1 MNEYIRKD
9 PAQTGSGNTST
20 ERPAWIPPSQIVT
33 GAAPASEQP
42 QTQRPMTSYEAD
54 KAAGISRAEAA
65 RYDDGRQS
73 TTASS
78 SATRSTASRSSG
90 TTASRASRSK
100 SARAAGIFGTKSKN
114 STKKTTEKTESR
126 STRSAA
132 SASAR
137 ASEDG
142 TAAVRTGK
150 KQKSTFA
157 PLLLFPLFTV
167 WLELVLH
174 IFMGM
179 ELKYAPI
186 YILHG
191 LMYGCIFTFIAN
203 LFPKKAS
210 LTITKIWGLIMAVL
224 FGTEFIAKNILQDFY
239 PASMLKTAAGNH
251 LSDYIGA
258 ILIMIGK
265 KIHVLIL
272 FFLPVVLA
280 FIFLRKPLKSKIKK
294 RGMLILS
301 LVCAILFFFL
311 GKAAIAIPFSG
322 NLTPK
327 ELYNSDTNYND
338 QVEQLGLINMLR
350 LDIKHMIWPVESEI
364 DVPDDPTPPPDTP
377 EDPETAK
384 YKPNKMNLDFA
395 QMQKDTTNNNIKQL
409 AQYFSTV
416 TPTMQNEYTGM
427 YKDYNV
433 VFFTVEGLSGYALDP
448 LLTPTLWKI
457 THEGLV
463 FNNYY
468 TALHF
473 TSTSNG
479 ECQHL
484 LGLYPKSGFPISMSR
499 TGELKTNTY
508 FSLARQLNRLGY
520 KSYGYHNNINMYGRT
535 GSHPNLG
542 YDWRYIHYTDSY
554 KMYADSIDY
563 EGAKG
568 ENQGK
573 LRWMQRDSYMVE
585 HTVDDYINSDKP
597 FNVYY
602 LTVSGH
608 TPYTYTSWAWGTSGS
623 NWINDE
629 RVKALTYT
637 EKTKAYEM
645 AAMECDKAVEILI
658 QKLEEAGKLDKTLIV
673 LSPDHVPY
681 ADIDALEELTGKK
694 FGNSS
699 DFEAINE
706 RNIDFEVYHSCLAIW
721 SGSMTET
728 KQIDKV
734 CCQVDILPT
743 VSNLLGLEY
752 DSRMLGGTDILSTS
766 EGLVVFASKS
776 WRSDKGF
783 YNSFTKKFTPN
794 EGVNMSQSAL
804 DTYVKYMDSVANNR
818 LKITNMIIESNFY
831 NFALGTNKYLR
842 EETET
847 EYKYTKEELEKLYET
862 DPERA
867 VILEYKHP
875 REFVPKNVRPF

>member
-1 MNEYIRKD
+1 MDEFIRKETTRT
-9 PAQTGSGNTST
+9 AAGNNTSEKLT
-20 ERPAWIPPSQIVT
+20 WQPPSQIVT
-33 GAAPASEQP
+33 GAAESAEYNRP
-42 QTQRPMTSYEAD
+42 QRPMTSYEAD
-54 KAAGISRAEAA
+54 KAAGTSRAQAA
-65 RYDDGRQS
+65 RYDDGK
-73 TTASS
+73 AS
-78 SATRSTASRSSG
+78 AS
-90 TTASRASRSK
+90 
-100 SARAAGIFGTKSKN
+100 
-114 STKKTTEKTESR
+114 
-126 STRSAA
+126 SAA
-132 SASAR
+132 SAARSSGGRSSRTTANRSERSSRTTRSSSPSGQKEKTDRTSSGSAR
-137 ASEDG
+137 SS
-142 TAAVRTGK
+142 K
-150 KQKSTFA
+150 KQKSTFL

-191 LMYGCIFTFIAN
+191 LMYGCIFTIITQ
-203 LFPKKAS
+203 LFNKKAS
-210 LTITKIWGLIMAVL
+210 LIISKIWMFLMALI
-224 FGTEFIAKNILQDFY
+224 FGIEFIAKNILQDFY
-239 PASMLKTAAGNH
+239 PVSMIKTAAGNH
-251 LSDYIGA
+251 LTDYIGA

-272 FFLPVVLA
+272 FFLPVILA
-280 FIFLRKPLKSKIKK
+280 FIFLKKPLKSKIKK

-301 LVCAILFFFL
+301 LICAILFYFL
-311 GKAAIAIPFSG
+311 GRAVIAVPFSG

-364 DVPDDPTPPPDTP
+364 DVPDDPTPVDPVP
-377 EDPETAK
+377 EDPEQAK
-384 YKPNKMNLDFA
+384 FKPNKINLDFA
-395 QMQKDTTNNNIKQL
+395 QMQKDTSNNNIKQL

-427 YKDYNV
+427 FKDYNV
-433 VFFTVEGLSGYALDP
+433 VFFTVEGLSGYVIDP
-448 LLTPTLWKI
+448 QLTPTLYKI
-457 THEGLV
+457 MHEGFV

-508 FSLARQLNRLGY
+508 FSLARQLNRAGY
-520 KSYGYHNNINMYGRT
+520 ESYGYHNNINMYGRT

-542 YDWRYIHYTDSY
+542 YDWHYIHYTDSY

-563 EGAKG
+563 EGSG
-568 ENQGK
+568 GLNSGK
-573 LRWMQRDSYMVE
+573 LRWMQRDSFMVE

-608 TPYTYTSWAWGTSGS
+608 TPYTYTSWAWGKNGS
-623 NWINDE
+623 NWIEDE
-629 RVKALTYT
+629 RVKALNYT
-637 EKTKAYEM
+637 DKTKAYVM
-645 AAMECDKAVEILI
+645 AAMEVDKAVEILI
-658 QKLEEAGKLDKTLIV
+658 DKLQEAGKLEKTLIV

-681 ADIDALEELTGKK
+681 ADIDTLEELSGKK
-694 FGNSS
+694 FGSS
-699 DFEAINE
+699 KDFEAINE

-721 SGSMTET
+721 SPSIPET

-734 CCQVDILPT
+734 CCQVDVLPT

-783 YNSFTKKFTPN
+783 YSSFTKTFTPN
-794 EGVNMSQSAL
+794 PGVNMSQSAL

-831 NFALGTNKYLR
+831 NFALGSSKYIK

-847 EYKYTKEELEKLYET
+847 QYDLTREQLEKLYEYNA
-862 DPERA
+862 EKA
-867 VILEYKHP
+867 VIREYKDP
-875 REFVPKNVRPF
+875 RTFEKKETRPF

>member
-1 MNEYIRKD
+1 MDEYIKKD
-9 PAQTGSGNTST
+9 TAQTASENTST
-20 ERPAWIPPSQIVT
+20 ERPSWTPPSQIVT
-33 GAAPASEQP
+33 GAVSDNEYPR
-42 QTQRPMTSYEAD
+42 TQRPMTSYEAD

-65 RYDDGRQS
+65 RYDDGRS
-73 TTASS
+73 TS
-78 SATRSTASRSSG
+78 SASASAARSAEGRSTR
-90 TTASRASRSK
+90 TTPSRASRS
-100 SARAAGIFGTKSKN
+100 SSGTERTSSRA
-114 STKKTTEKTESR
+114 E
-126 STRSAA
+126 RSAKTKA
-132 SASAR
+132 ARSERPARTRTSGSAA
-137 ASEDG
+137 AAAAKDG
-142 TAAVRTGK
+142 SKPAK
-150 KQKSTFA
+150 KQKSTFL
-157 PLLLFPLFTV
+157 PFVLFPLFTV

-191 LMYGCIFTFIAN
+191 LMYGFIFSFITK

-210 LTITKIWGLIMAVL
+210 LTISKIWAFIMSLL
-224 FGTEFIAKNILQDFY
+224 FGVEFIAKNILQDFY

-258 ILIMIGK
+258 IVIMIGK

-272 FFLPVVLA
+272 FFLPVILA

-301 LVCAILFFFL
+301 LICAVLFYFL
-311 GKAAIAIPFSG
+311 GRAAIAIPFHG

-364 DVPDDPTPPPDTP
+364 DVPDDPTPVDPEP
-377 EDPETAK
+377 EDPEQAK
-384 YKPNKMNLDFA
+384 YKPNKINLDFA
-395 QMQKDTTNNNIKQL
+395 QIQKDSSNNNIKQL

-416 TPTMQNEYTGM
+416 TPTMQNEYTGTF
-427 YKDYNV
+427 KDYNV

-448 LLTPTLWKI
+448 MITPTLWKI
-457 THEGLV
+457 THEGFV

-568 ENQGK
+568 LNQGK
-573 LRWMQRDSYMVE
+573 LRWMQRDSFMVE
-585 HTVDDYINSDKP
+585 HTVEDYINSDKP

-608 TPYTYTSWAWGTSGS
+608 TPYTYTSWAWGKSGS
-623 NWINDE
+623 NWIEDD
-629 RVKALTYT
+629 RVKAMTYT

-645 AAMECDKAVEILI
+645 AAMEVDKAVEILI
-658 QKLEEAGKLDKTLIV
+658 QKLQEAGKLEKTLIV

-681 ADIDALEELTGKK
+681 ADIDAIEELAGKK
-694 FGNSS
+694 FGSSS

-721 SGSMTET
+721 NPNIET

-752 DSRMLGGTDILSTS
+752 DSRMLGGTDILSSS

-783 YNSFTKKFTPN
+783 YSSFTKKFTPN
-794 EGVNMSQSAL
+794 PGVNMSQSAM

-831 NFALGTNKYLR
+831 NFALGSNKYIR
-842 EETET
+842 EESET
-847 EYKYTKEELEKLYET
+847 QFELTKEQLEKLYEYNA
-862 DPERA
+862 EKA
-867 VILEYKHP
+867 VIREYKDP
-875 REFVPKNVRPF
+875 RTFEKKEVRPF

>member
-1 MNEYIRKD
+1 MDEYIRKD
-9 PAQTGSGNTST
+9 TAQTEANNTAMD
-20 ERPAWIPPSQIVT
+20 RPVWTPPSQIVT
-33 GAAPASEQP
+33 GAASEQDYQRP
-42 QTQRPMTSYEAD
+42 QRPMTSYEAD
-54 KAAGISRAEAA
+54 KAAGITRAEAA
-65 RYDDGRQS
+65 RYDDGRA
-73 TTASS
+73 ASS
-78 SATRSTASRSSG
+78 AS
-90 TTASRASRSK
+90 
-100 SARAAGIFGTKSKN
+100 
-114 STKKTTEKTESR
+114 
-126 STRSAA
+126 

-137 ASEDG
+137 SAEGRSTRTTANRAERSSRTTRSSSASDRSDSKTDRTSSRSSRSARSRSPKAAAASAADNAK
-142 TAAVRTGK
+142 TAK
-150 KQKSTFA
+150 KQKSTFL
-157 PLLLFPLFTV
+157 PFILFPLFTV

-191 LMYGCIFTFIAN
+191 LMYGFIFSFITK

-210 LTITKIWGLIMAVL
+210 LTISKIWAFIMSLL
-224 FGTEFIAKNILQDFY
+224 FGVEFIAKNILQDFY

-258 ILIMIGK
+258 IIIMIGK

-280 FIFLRKPLKSKIKK
+280 FVFLRKPLKSKIKK

-301 LVCAILFFFL
+301 LICAILFYFL
-311 GKAAIAIPFSG
+311 GRAAIAIPFNG

-364 DVPDDPTPPPDTP
+364 DVPDDPTPVDPEP
-377 EDPETAK
+377 EDPEQAK
-384 YKPNKMNLDFA
+384 YKPNKINLDFA
-395 QMQKDTTNNNIKQL
+395 QIQKDTSNNNIKQL

-427 YKDYNV
+427 FKDYNI

-448 LLTPTLWKI
+448 IITPTLWKI
-457 THEGLV
+457 THEGFV

-568 ENQGK
+568 YNQGK
-573 LRWMQRDSYMVE
+573 LRWMQRDSFMVA
-585 HTVDDYINSDKP
+585 HTVTDYLTSDKP

-608 TPYTYTSWAWGTSGS
+608 TPYTYTSWAWGKSGS
-623 NWINDE
+623 NWIEDD
-629 RVKALTYT
+629 RVKSMTYT
-637 EKTKAYEM
+637 DKTKAYEM
-645 AAMECDKAVEILI
+645 AAMEVDKAVEILI
-658 QKLEEAGKLDKTLIV
+658 EKLQEAGKLEKTLIV

-681 ADIDALEELTGKK
+681 ADIDALEELAGKK
-694 FGNSS
+694 FGSSS

-721 SGSMTET
+721 NPNIET

-783 YNSFTKKFTPN
+783 YSSFTKKFTPN
-794 EGVNMSQSAL
+794 AGVNMSQSAL

-831 NFALGTNKYLR
+831 NFALGSNKYIR
-842 EETET
+842 EESET
-847 EYKYTKEELEKLYET
+847 QYELTKEQLEKLYEYNA
-862 DPERA
+862 EKA
-867 VILEYKHP
+867 VIREYKDP
-875 REFVPKNVRPF
+875 RTFEKKETRPF

>member
-9 PAQTGSGNTST
+9 PANTEPEPTST
-20 ERPAWIPPSQIVT
+20 ERPVWTPPSQIVT
-33 GAAPASEQP
+33 GAASETDHYR
-42 QTQRPMTSYEAD
+42 TQRPLSSYEAD
-54 KAAGISRAEAA
+54 KAAGTSRAQAA
-65 RYDDGRQS
+65 RYDDGRS
-73 TTASS
+73 ASS
-78 SATRSTASRSSG
+78 SASSASASS
-90 TTASRASRSK
+90 AARASRSVSSSRSSR
-100 SARAAGIFGTKSKN
+100 SASSGRAAGTK
-114 STKKTTEKTESR
+114 TEKTAR
-126 STRSAA
+126 STRSSRSAA
-132 SASAR
+132 KASGSDA
-137 ASEDG
+137 
-142 TAAVRTGK
+142 TAPEK
-150 KQKSTFA
+150 KQKATFA
-157 PLLLFPLFTV
+157 PLILFPLYTV

-191 LMYGCIFTFIAN
+191 LMYGCIFTFITK

-210 LTITKIWGLIMAVL
+210 LVISKIWALIMAVL

-258 ILIMIGK
+258 ILIMLAK
-265 KIHVLIL
+265 KFYVIL
-272 FFLPVVLA
+272 LFLVPPILA
-280 FIFLRKPLKSKIKK
+280 FIFIRKPLKSRIKK
-294 RGMLILS
+294 RGILILS
-301 LVCAILFFFL
+301 LVGAIVFFFL
-311 GKAAIAIPFSG
+311 GKAVIAIPFKG
-322 NLTPK
+322 NITPK
-327 ELYNSDTNYND
+327 ELYNTDTNYNE

-364 DVPDDPTPPPDTP
+364 DIPDDPTPPPDTP
-377 EDPETAK
+377 DDPEVSK
-384 YKPNKMNLDFA
+384 YKPNKINLDFE
-395 QMQKDTTNNNIKQL
+395 QMQKDTSNNNIKQL

-427 YKDYNV
+427 FEGYNV

-448 LLTPTLWKI
+448 MITPTLWKI
-457 THEGLV
+457 THEGFV

-484 LGLYPKSGFPISMSR
+484 LGLYPKSGFPITMSR

-554 KMYADSIDY
+554 KMYSDSIEY

-568 ENQGK
+568 LNQGK
-573 LRWMQRDSYMVE
+573 LRWMQRDSFMVE

-629 RVKALTYT
+629 RVLALTYT

-658 QKLEEAGKLDKTLIV
+658 QKLEEAGKLEKTLIV

-694 FGNSS
+694 FGSSS

-721 SGSMTET
+721 NPTLET

-766 EGLVVFASKS
+766 EGLVIFSS
-776 WRSDKGF
+776 NCWRSDKGF
-783 YNSFTKKFTPN
+783 YNSFTKTFTPN
-794 EGVNMSQSAL
+794 DGVNMSQSAL
-804 DTYVKYMDSVANNR
+804 DTYVKYMNNVVSNR
-818 LKITNMIIESNFY
+818 RKITNMIVESNFY
-831 NFALGTNKYLR
+831 DFALGSNKYRR

-847 EYKYTKEELEKLYET
+847 QYELTKEELEKLYEYNA
-862 DPERA
+862 EKA
-867 VILEYKHP
+867 VIQEFKNP
-875 REFVPKNVRPF
+875 RTFERKNVRPF

>member
-1 MNEYIRKD
+1 MDDYIRKET
-9 PAQTGSGNTST
+9 AQTETNNST
-20 ERPAWIPPSQIVT
+20 TDRPVWTPPSQIVT
-33 GAAPASEQP
+33 GASSGQDYQRP
-42 QTQRPMTSYEAD
+42 QRPMTSYEAD

-65 RYDDGRQS
+65 RYDDGRAAS
-73 TTASS
+73 SASS
-78 SATRSTASRSSG
+78 SADRSAEGRSTR
-90 TTASRASRSK
+90 TTANRAERS
-100 SARAAGIFGTKSKN
+100 
-114 STKKTTEKTESR
+114 SR
-126 STRSAA
+126 STRSS
-132 SASAR
+132 SASGRADKTERTSSGSAR
-137 ASEDG
+137 SARSRSSRAAAAAAGDSAK
-142 TAAVRTGK
+142 TAK
-150 KQKSTFA
+150 KQKSTFL
-157 PLLLFPLFTV
+157 PFILFPLFTV

-191 LMYGCIFTFIAN
+191 LMYGFIFSFITK

-210 LTITKIWGLIMAVL
+210 LTISKIWAFIMSLL
-224 FGTEFIAKNILQDFY
+224 FGVEFIAKNILQDFY

-258 ILIMIGK
+258 IIIMIGK

-272 FFLPVVLA
+272 FFLPVILA

-301 LVCAILFFFL
+301 LICAVLFYFL
-311 GKAAIAIPFSG
+311 GRAAIAIPFHG

-364 DVPDDPTPPPDTP
+364 DVPVDPTPVDPEP
-377 EDPETAK
+377 EDPEQAK
-384 YKPNKMNLDFA
+384 YKPNKINLDFA
-395 QMQKDTTNNNIKQL
+395 QIQKDTTNNNIKQL

-416 TPTMQNEYTGM
+416 KPTMQNEYTGIF
-427 YKDYNV
+427 KDYNI

-448 LLTPTLWKI
+448 IVTPTLWKI
-457 THEGLV
+457 THEGFV

-542 YDWRYIHYTDSY
+542 YDWRYIHYTDAY

-568 ENQGK
+568 YNQGK
-573 LRWMQRDSYMVE
+573 LRWMQRDSFMVA
-585 HTVDDYINSDKP
+585 HTVTDYLTSDKP

-608 TPYTYTSWAWGTSGS
+608 TPYTYTSWAWGKSGS
-623 NWINDE
+623 NWVEDE
-629 RVKALTYT
+629 RVKSMTYT

-645 AAMECDKAVEILI
+645 AAMEVDKAVEILI
-658 QKLEEAGKLDKTLIV
+658 EKLQEAGKLEKTLIV

-681 ADIDALEELTGKK
+681 ADIDALEELAGKK
-694 FGNSS
+694 FGSSS

-721 SGSMTET
+721 NPNIET

-752 DSRMLGGTDILSTS
+752 DSRMLGGTDILSSS

-783 YNSFTKKFTPN
+783 YSSFTKKFTPN
-794 EGVNMSQSAL
+794 PGVNMSQSAL

-831 NFALGTNKYLR
+831 NFALGSNKYIR
-842 EETET
+842 EEAET
-847 EYKYTKEELEKLYET
+847 QFELTKEQLEKLYEYHA
-862 DPERA
+862 EKA
-867 VILEYKHP
+867 VIREYKDP
-875 REFVPKNVRPF
+875 RTFEKKESRPF